1 MTYQFATMTISGCS
15 FRWAGSWSRFR
26 HLETVSGQART
37 GCPGGRLRSCVMH
50 AGSRNCSIT
59 RYIVKCRDDR
69 GHHYIVPKQKYLL
82 GIDAGIAALDICSG
96 VDEEKEKELI
106 NIMKQIEECKRNM
119 DSLDKA
125 FDFLKSVLESAI
137 YRSGEDNAI
146 TRMNLEDF
154 TNRYL
159 NSCLE
164 IL

>member
-1 MTYQFATMTISGCS
+1 
-15 FRWAGSWSRFR
+15 
-26 HLETVSGQART
+26 
-37 GCPGGRLRSCVMH
+37 MH

-69 GHHYIVPKQKYLL
+69 GHHCIVPKQKYLL

-146 TRMNLEDF
+146 TRMNFEDF

-159 NSCLE
+159 TSCLE

>member
-1 MTYQFATMTISGCS
+1 M
-15 FRWAGSWSRFR
+15 
-26 HLETVSGQART
+26 
-37 GCPGGRLRSCVMH
+37 
-50 AGSRNCSIT
+50 
-59 RYIVKCRDDR
+59 
-69 GHHYIVPKQKYLL
+69 L

-106 NIMKQIEECKRNM
+106 NIMKQIEECKRNI